1 MINEF
6 MPDTTTI
13 DIRENEDTIFQFV
26 ILLGDSDRQYQYEV
40 TCDYVKKTNK
50 VHWIV
55 FKNDLYRYHGRYRVS
70 LFNYPVE
77 TMDRAIELACNCVE
91 NHYTLN
97 NPSY

>member
-6 MPDTTTI
+6 MPDTPSI
-13 DIRENEDTIFQFV
+13 DIRANDDSVFQAV
-26 ILLGDSDRQYQYEV
+26 ILVPDFDGSYQYEI
-40 TCDYVKKTNK
+40 TCDYVRKTNK
-50 VHWIV
+50 AYWIV
-55 FKNDLYRYHGRYRVS
+55 FKNDLWRYHGRYRVS

-77 TMDRAIELACNCVE
+77 TMDRAVELACSCVE